1 VFFIYNKSAIILLL
15 KTVDS
20 LGIFILLFLSI
31 LYINTGYE
39 DEEYQESRPLD
50 DLDGSI

>member
-1 VFFIYNKSAIILLL
+1 VIFISNKSAIIILL

-20 LGIFILLFLSI
+20 LGIFVLLFLSI

-39 DEEYQESRPLD
+39 DEEYQDYPD
-50 DLDGSI
+50 A